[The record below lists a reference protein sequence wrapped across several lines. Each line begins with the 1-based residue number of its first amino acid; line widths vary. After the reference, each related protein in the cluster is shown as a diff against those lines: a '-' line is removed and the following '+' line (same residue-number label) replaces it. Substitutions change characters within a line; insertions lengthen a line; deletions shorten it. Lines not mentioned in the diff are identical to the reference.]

1 MAKEK
6 VIDKL
11 PDEVYHVM
19 VDLPDDDLWSNTT
32 RIPTA
37 FNDNHVVVKNA
48 LDQLYSQ
55 VNQKG
60 SEKASYYYTQ
70 EIDTSRIIDEIKSA
84 CNENITTDTISYYC
98 AFLNVMDG
106 TYIKLVE

>member
-6 VIDKL
+6 VIDQL

-19 VDLPDDDLWSNTT
+19 EDSPDNVLWMNLT
-32 RIPTA
+32 RVPTS
-37 FNDNHVVVKNA
+37 FNDNHRVVKDA

-70 EIDTSRIIDEIKSA
+70 EIDTSRIIDEIKSV
-84 CNENITTDTISYYC
+84 CDEKITTSVISYYC
-98 AFLNVMDG
+98 AFLNVTDG
-106 TYIKLVE
+106 TYIKLLE

>member
-19 VDLPDDDLWSNTT
+19 VDLPDNDLWSNTT

-37 FNDNHVVVKNA
+37 FNDNHNVVKNA

-70 EIDTSRIIDEIKSA
+70 EIDTSRIIDEIKSV